1 MLGKN
6 DLVDNL
12 SRDLDRARGKR
23 DALASD
29 VTTLTAQIAEIEAR
43 LSEEKSRRERDRVLG
58 EIEAIKKRI
67 KQTASAF
74 APVIGELCEAT
85 EMAAAVV
92 PEARE
97 LNSFLLSVATEVGT
111 VIDPLLRELDRRAD
125 AVRAGHIAPDFPC
138 LANEAP
144 AALPEDNHDRRLGFP
159 RWLARPPAWVERARH
174 RLLNIAMIRYCG
186 SGMIGLCGKPASI
199 PNCSSTRASR
209 PTAIVGP
216 SLVSGRVFPRDPK
229 ESRSVLR
236 SRVKVLRPRAALTV
250 DFLTSRRSGLLPALG
265 NGLLWFLRRLSWP
278 CGAGRPGHRDRFPRS
293 NCAQEGSGRTDRG
306 PAEPHGAHIPV
317 ALRGGGPSG
326 GAAESLIAAA
336 AHYARSGRRCGGCRC
351 SACRRV
357 P

>member
-1 MLGKN
+1 MPFSADLTFRSFARLAVRVTAVLRGAKKMLEKN

-12 SRDLDRARGKR
+12 SRNLDRARGKR

-29 VTTLTAQIAEIEAR
+29 VTTLTAQITEIEAR

-125 AVRAGHIAPDFPC
+125 AVRVGHAALDLPC

-144 AALPEDNHDRRLGFP
+144 TELPKDNND
-159 RWLARPPAWVERARH
+159 
-174 RLLNIAMIRYCG
+174 RLL
-186 SGMIGLCGKPASI
+186 
-199 PNCSSTRASR
+199 
-209 PTAIVGP
+209 
-216 SLVSGRVFPRDPK
+216 
-229 ESRSVLR
+229 
-236 SRVKVLRPRAALTV
+236 
-250 DFLTSRRSGLLPALG
+250 
-265 NGLLWFLRRLSWP
+265 
-278 CGAGRPGHRDRFPRS
+278 RFPIWLSR
-293 NCAQEGSGRTDRG
+293 NKEVGKKET
-306 PAEPHGAHIPV
+306 
-317 ALRGGGPSG
+317 
-326 GAAESLIAAA
+326 AESPRSTAA
-336 AHYARSGRRCGGCRC
+336 
-351 SACRRV
+351 
-357 P
+357 